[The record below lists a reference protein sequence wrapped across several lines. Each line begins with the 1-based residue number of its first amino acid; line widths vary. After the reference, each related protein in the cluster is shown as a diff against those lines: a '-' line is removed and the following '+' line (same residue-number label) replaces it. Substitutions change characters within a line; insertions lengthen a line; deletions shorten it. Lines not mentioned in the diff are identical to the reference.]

1 MNNFLQ
7 VVQRIMDSLTDSS
20 LQQLFA
26 IYTGGAAFDRIV
38 NDLQAIDLQVNKLR
52 KLKDKLVEERSV
64 LSQETRDNNAKLKRL
79 IKDTVGLKVN
89 IESAL
94 SSHYSGRSVKIVGD
108 INSLG

>member
-1 MNNFLQ
+1 MNSFLE
-7 VVQRIMDSLTDSS
+7 VVQRIMDSLTDSA
-20 LQQLFA
+20 LAIVA

-52 KLKDKLVEERSV
+52 KLKDKLVEEGQF

-94 SSHYSGRSVKIVGD
+94 SSHYSGRNVKIVGD
-108 INSLG
+108 INSLH